1 MFTGLIQALCRVKAA
16 QKSAGSMRLTIDL
29 QKPAEQAKIGDSIAV
44 NGACLTIS
52 KLNGSAAT
60 FDISGETLSK
70 TTLSKLTAGK
80 TINIELSLRPTDR
93 LGGHFVTGHIDGTAS
108 ITAIERQGNFA
119 NITFTAG
126 PELLEQMVQ
135 KGSVAVDGISLTI
148 ASMDSKTFTV
158 AVIPETLKKTT
169 LGSAKPGDIANIE
182 TDMIVKT
189 IRKYLQN
196 ILPPQE
202 RLTAEH
208 LRQLGF

>member
-16 QKSAGSMRLTIDL
+16 QKSAASMRLTIDL
-29 QKPAEQAKIGDSIAV
+29 QKPVEQARIGDSIAV

-52 KLNGSAAT
+52 ELNGSAAT
-60 FDISGETLSK
+60 FDISSETLSK
-70 TTLSKLTAGK
+70 TTLGKLTAGK
-80 TINIELSLRPTDR
+80 TVNIELSLRPTDR